1 MYAKKLES
9 VENEH
14 IHNKTQ
20 REIYA
25 KIDSQKEENK
35 PQKNLGV
42 KSINEKLA
50 HVYYQQESEFSS
62 QERHDF
68 DETKQGRRNNTCT

>member
-35 PQKNLGV
+35 P
-42 KSINEKLA
+42 
-50 HVYYQQESEFSS
+50 
-62 QERHDF
+62 
-68 DETKQGRRNNTCT
+68 